1 MVVLILQVPLPS
13 LVSSSFF
20 FLVFAQ
26 TVYYYFYYYYIEY
39 SNYNSNVLWLLQQH
53 VSTSECHIQ
62 VFRDVM
68 SFSLFEHRT
77 DMVLMCF
84 TFAEY
89 MCVECETTVHVL
101 ERSSWLCGLQNCVQ
115 GNAN

>member
-1 MVVLILQVPLPS
+1 VLILQVP
-13 LVSSSFF
+13 VSSYLTQIF

-26 TVYYYFYYYYIEY
+26 TIYYYYCYYTEY
-39 SNYNSNVLWLLQQH
+39 SNYNNVLWLLQQH
-53 VSTSECHIQ
+53 VTTYECNIQ

-77 DMVLMCF
+77 DIVLMRL
-84 TFAEY
+84 TFSEY

-101 ERSSWLCGLQNCVQ
+101 ERRSWLCGLQNCVHV
-115 GNAN
+115 NAK